1 MRGNIPV
8 YSVSELSSYLKE
20 ILERD
25 PLLGNVWVRGEISNY
40 KLAVSGHLYFT
51 LKDQESCLRTVMFH
65 SRARKL
71 NFPPEDGLAVRV
83 RGYVTIFE
91 RNGIYQ
97 LYAEEMEL
105 DGTGTLYLAFNRL
118 KEKLRQEGLF
128 DARHKKKL
136 PLFPRRV
143 GLVTSPTG
151 AVIQDMIGIINR
163 RWPGIEIIFVPVAVQ
178 GETAPGEIAQGIF
191 NLNRLGNVDVIIV
204 GRGGGSIEE
213 LWAFN
218 TPEVAYSI
226 FQAQVPVIS
235 AVGHET
241 DFTISDFTAD
251 LRAPTPSAAAELV
264 VPVKKDIYEQV
275 VRLQKRL
282 GQIMAQYLNQHRQQ
296 LNSYL
301 QRPVFRRPVQE
312 ICGRR
317 EQIIDFTVQR
327 LKNAVRKQGEEKE
340 RRLAVQTGRL
350 KTLSPLATLAR
361 GYSICLRQHPP
372 EVLRDAAAVK
382 EGDRVEVKLFHG
394 KLDCQVA
401 KSTRDCSSY

>member
-1 MRGNIPV
+1 
-8 YSVSELSSYLKE
+8 
-20 ILERD
+20 
-25 PLLGNVWVRGEISNY
+25 
-40 KLAVSGHLYFT
+40 
-51 LKDQESCLRTVMFH
+51 MFH

-71 NFPPEDGLAVRV
+71 NFQPEDGLAVRI

-105 DGTGTLYLAFNRL
+105 DGTGALYLAFNRL

-191 NLNRLGNVDVIIV
+191 NLSRLGNVDVIIV

-218 TPEVAYSI
+218 APEVAHSI
-226 FQAQVPVIS
+226 FQAEVPVIS

-264 VPVKKDIYEQV
+264 VPVKKDIHERV
-275 VRLQKRL
+275 VKLQKRL
-282 GQIMAQYLNQHRQQ
+282 GQIMEQYLNQHRQQ

-312 ICGRR
+312 ICGRQ

-361 GYSICLRQHPP
+361 GYSICLRRHPP
-372 EVLRDAAAVK
+372 EVLTTAAAVK
-382 EGDRVEVKLFHG
+382 EGDRVEVKLFQG

-401 KSTRDCSSY
+401 KSIRDCSSY

>member
-1 MRGNIPV
+1 
-8 YSVSELSSYLKE
+8 
-20 ILERD
+20 
-25 PLLGNVWVRGEISNY
+25 LGNVWIRGEISNY
-40 KLAVSGHLYFT
+40 KQAVSGHLYFT
-51 LKDQESCLRTVMFH
+51 LKDQDSCLRTVMFN
-65 SRARKL
+65 SRVRKL
-71 NFPPEDGLAVRV
+71 NFLPEDGLAVRV

-97 LYAEEMEL
+97 LYAEEMEP
-105 DGTGTLYLAFNRL
+105 DGTGALYLAFNRL

-136 PLFPRRV
+136 PLFPRKI

-163 RWPGIEIIFVPVAVQ
+163 RWPGVEIIFVPVAVQ

-191 NLNRLGNVDVIIV
+191 NLNQLGNVDVMIV
-204 GRGGGSIEE
+204 GRGGGSLEE

-264 VPVKKDIYEQV
+264 VPVKKDIYERV
-275 VRLQKRL
+275 ARLQNRL
-282 GQIMAQYLNQHRQQ
+282 GQIMKQYLNQRRQQ

-301 QRPVFRRPVQE
+301 LRPVFRRPVQE
-312 ICGRR
+312 ICGRQ

-327 LKNAVRKQGEEKE
+327 LKNAIKRQGEERE
-340 RRLAVQTGRL
+340 RHLAVQAGRL

-361 GYSICLRQHPP
+361 GYSICLRKDPT

-382 EGDRVEVKLFHG
+382 EGDKVEVRLFHG